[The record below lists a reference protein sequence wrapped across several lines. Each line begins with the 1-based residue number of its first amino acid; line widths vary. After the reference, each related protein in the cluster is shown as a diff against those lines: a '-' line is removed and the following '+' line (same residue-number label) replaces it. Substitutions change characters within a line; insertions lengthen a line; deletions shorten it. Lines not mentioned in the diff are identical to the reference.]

1 MGKFSDLT
9 GMKFGRLTVIRR
21 SGAKNG
27 HVAWLCKCD
36 CGREIVTIGNLLKS
50 GKTKSCGC
58 RKIEVCG
65 DIHKGHRK
73 SGTRLYVAWQ
83 HMKQRCCNPQNARY
97 KYYGARGI
105 AVCDEWMRFEPFEQ
119 WALSNGY
126 SDELTIDRIDVDG
139 DYCPENCRWVTWET
153 QQNNKRSNTVI
164 QAFGESRTLSEW
176 SKISGVNRATIQKR
190 IKNGG
195 QTPDKAM
202 VK

>member
-1 MGKFSDLT
+1 
-9 GMKFGRLTVIRR
+9 
-21 SGAKNG
+21 
-27 HVAWLCKCD
+27 
-36 CGREIVTIGNLLKS
+36 
-50 GKTKSCGC
+50 
-58 RKIEVCG
+58 
-65 DIHKGHRK
+65 
-73 SGTRLYVAWQ
+73 
-83 HMKQRCCNPQNARY
+83 MKQRCCNPQNARY

-195 QTPDKAM
+195 QTPEKAM